1 MCDCTMCQ
9 IMIEDDHQYFLKTKG
24 LTLLKD
30 FGHLTEAYVVFK
42 VNTEPTQPIVEL
54 FLGIWN
60 VQCQ

>member
-1 MCDCTMCQ
+1 
-9 IMIEDDHQYFLKTKG
+9 MIEDDHQYFLKTKG